1 MNTRTQSLFVFV
13 ALTVMVGAV
22 AGESASFPAE
32 WAEWEGMQ
40 AAALMI
46 EGCPVRVAVPA
57 KAAEGRPWALLSGG
71 PPTNV
76 DRALWEKGFH
86 VVSMDTADEFG
97 SPAAVKNWDAVYA
110 EMTRTYGLAKRVA
123 VEAYGVGG
131 LLAHTWAA
139 ANPDKVAC
147 IWADAPVLDFRSWP
161 GGTGK
166 GERDETKWAA
176 LLEAYGFE
184 SEEQALAYERNP
196 VDTVKPFA
204 EAEFPVLHVTGS
216 PGVVAPYKEN
226 AGLFRR
232 RYGTM
237 GGERFVGIVKQDDAP
252 ERALADPTAIVHFIL
267 LHTLEGYGTPREGQF
282 KDLGEWKASDFSDP
296 GAVHV
301 DDGVVF
307 LEEGNDMTGVTW
319 AGPLVRMNYEITL
332 EGMRVAGDDFFCGLT
347 FPVEDDPCSL
357 ILGGWGGGVVGISCL
372 DYMDAANNETT
383 RFFEFQKGRWYEIRM
398 RVTPGKLEAWIG
410 DKQVVDVSTK
420 DRKIGIRWE
429 VEASVPLGIAT
440 WRTTGAIRNFRVR
453 EIRD

>member
-1 MNTRTQSLFVFV
+1 MNTRTRGFSCVV
-13 ALTVMVGAV
+13 AMMVTVGAF
-22 AGESASFPAE
+22 AGESGSFPGE
-32 WAEWEGMQ
+32 RTEWEGMQ
-40 AAALMI
+40 AVALTVD
-46 EGCPVRVAVPA
+46 GRPVQVAVPA
-57 KAAEGRPWALLSGG
+57 KPAEGAPWALLSGG

-86 VVSMDTADEFG
+86 VVSMETTDEFG
-97 SPAAVKNWDAVYA
+97 SPASVKNWDALYV
-110 EMTRTYGLAKRVA
+110 EMTGRYGLAEHVTL
-123 VEAYGVGG
+123 EAFGVGG
-131 LLAHTWAA
+131 LLAHAWAS

-161 GGTGK
+161 GGMGL
-166 GERDETKWAA
+166 GERDEAKWAA

-196 VDTVKPFA
+196 VDMVKPIA
-204 EAEFPVLHVTGS
+204 EADFPVLHLTGR

-226 AGLFRR
+226 AGLFRKH
-232 RYGTM
+232 YGTL
-237 GGERFVGIVKQDDAP
+237 GGGSFLGITKLDGAP
-252 ERALADPTAIVHFIL
+252 ERGLADPTAIVHFIL
-267 LHTLEGYGTPREGQF
+267 LHSLEGYGTPREGQF
-282 KDLGEWKASDFSDP
+282 KDVGVWKVSDFSDP

-301 DDGVVF
+301 DDGIVF

-319 AGPLVRMNYEITL
+319 TGPLIRMNYEITL

-383 RFFEFQKGRWYEIRM
+383 RFFEFQKGRWYGIRM
-398 RVTPGKLEAWIG
+398 RVTPGKLEAWI
-410 DKQVVDVSTK
+410 DDEQVVDASTEG
-420 DRKIGIRWE
+420 RKIGIRWE

-440 WRTTGAIRNFRVR
+440 WRTTGAIRNFRIR
-453 EIRD
+453 EIRG